1 MQAAEQEEEKHE
13 EALDQLPQQPNLG
26 LVPPGGGPNVIGNI
40 EEVSQEQ
47 SEIAGT

>member
-1 MQAAEQEEEKHE
+1 MQDAEQEEEKHE
-13 EALDQLPQQPNLG
+13 EAFVQLPQQPNLG

-47 SEIAGT
+47 SANAGT

>member
-1 MQAAEQEEEKHE
+1 MQDAEQEEEKHE
-13 EALDQLPQQPNLG
+13 EALGQLAQQPNLV

-47 SEIAGT
+47 SANEGT

>member
-1 MQAAEQEEEKHE
+1 MQDAAQEEEKRE
-13 EALDQLPQQPNLG
+13 EALAPLAQPPNLG
-26 LVPPGGGPNVIGNI
+26 LALPGGGPNEIRNI